1 MDSRGNSLHADVD
14 KASAGELAKFAEP
27 VTL

>member
-1 MDSRGNSLHADVD
+1 MQNRIAYLP
-14 KASAGELAKFAEP
+14 KAEAAELAKFAQP